1 MHTSTPV
8 LILDEGMKIA
18 SEQGLDLSLHLLWFA
33 HDVPSLLST
42 KIPDCCETV
51 SACEFG
57 FFFSSL
63 LRKYPIIHPLIFC
76 VSTSNVVYSV

>member
-18 SEQGLDLSLHLLWFA
+18 SEQGLDLSLHLLWFV

-57 FFFSSL
+57 FFF
-63 LRKYPIIHPLIFC
+63 LI
-76 VSTSNVVYSV
+76 VKEVPHHTSTHILCFYK

>member
-18 SEQGLDLSLHLLWFA
+18 SEQGLDLSLHLLWFV

-57 FFFSSL
+57 FFFF
-63 LRKYPIIHPLIFC
+63 LI
-76 VSTSNVVYSV
+76 VKEVPHHTSTHILCFYK